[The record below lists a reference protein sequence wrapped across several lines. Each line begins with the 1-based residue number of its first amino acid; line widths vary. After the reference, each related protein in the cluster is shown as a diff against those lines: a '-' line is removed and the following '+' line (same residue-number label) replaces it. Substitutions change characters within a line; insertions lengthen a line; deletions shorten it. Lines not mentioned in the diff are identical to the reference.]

1 MLKEFSC
8 FIKKQQLYSSIYY
21 NHYNEE
27 SQNLMPLL
35 FIRRRKGGKQDE
47 LLEAGT

>member
-8 FIKKQQLYSSIYY
+8 FIKKKTLYSIIYY
-21 NHYNEE
+21 NHYSKE

-35 FIRRRKGGKQDE
+35 FIRRRKGRKQDE